1 MSFFAHARTM
11 LTGTF
16 VAQAIPLLALPLLT
30 RLHPPEAFGL
40 LAVLT
45 SASTALAVLGTCR
58 LDLAIML
65 PKIDAEAMQLAGYA
79 VRQTLVVC
87 LLVGMLLLPLAGLV
101 ASSLDQPEPV
111 FWIWFLPPMI
121 WCIATAQILG
131 ALAARQQA
139 FTIISASSVLSQAAY
154 TTSAVACGLS
164 SGVMVAGLSSA
175 RLLGQA
181 LTVILMVTKG
191 PVTGSDLLVS
201 VRDTALPGLLRR
213 YRQFFV
219 FNTPYSLIGTLTR
232 DSPVYL
238 LSTFSSITMAGFY
251 GLARSITLA
260 PSLLFSSAL
269 SQVFFREATTS
280 PGSAKL
286 QQLTQRLLR
295 LGLYGT
301 AAIFACL
308 FIWGET
314 LFAAAFGEE
323 WAQAGVMAA
332 WLSVPAWLSLQT
344 GWPER
349 LFEVHGR
356 QGVSFSIQLGAD
368 ILTALSVSLVLLYT
382 ADPVMAVATYSL
394 CNVIYHQVFL
404 YFLFKVAGFNT
415 HWLLGTLAKGWAI
428 FCASSLGMGVIA
440 ANMAENVAV
449 VLAILLFATMLGA
462 GFCWREYRSNLE
474 AETLES

>member
-1 MSFFAHARTM
+1 M
-11 LTGTF
+11 LTGTI
-16 VAQAIPLLALPLLT
+16 VAQAIPLIALPLLT

-65 PKIDAEAMQLAGYA
+65 PKTHPEAIQIAGYV

-87 LLVGMLLLPLAGLV
+87 LLVGVLLLPTAELV
-101 ASSLDQPEPV
+101 ARSLDQSELV
-111 FWIWFLPPMI
+111 FCLWFLPPMI
-121 WCIATAQILG
+121 WCIATAQVLG

-139 FTIISASSVLSQAAY
+139 FTIISASSVLSQTAY
-154 TTSAVACGLS
+154 TTSAVLCGLS
-164 SGVMVAGLSSA
+164 SSVTVVGLSGA
-175 RLLGQA
+175 RLLGQV
-181 LTVILMVTKG
+181 LTVILMASRG
-191 PVTGSDLLVS
+191 PVTVSELLVS
-201 VRDTALPGLLRR
+201 VRHIALPGLVRR

-232 DSPVYL
+232 DSPIYL
-238 LSTFSSITMAGFY
+238 LSAFSNFTTAGFY

-269 SQVFFREATTS
+269 SQVFFREATAS
-280 PGSAKL
+280 AGSAKL
-286 QQLTQRLLR
+286 QQLTRQLLR
-295 LGLYGT
+295 PGLHGT

-314 LFAAAFGEE
+314 LFTAVFGEE

-332 WLSVPAWLSLQT
+332 WLAVPAWLSLQT

-349 LFEVHGR
+349 LFEVHGK
-356 QGVSFSIQLGAD
+356 QGVSFSVQLSAD
-368 ILTALSVSLVLLYT
+368 VLTAVSVSLVLFYT
-382 ADPVMAVATYSL
+382 SDPVMAVATYSL
-394 CNVIYHQVFL
+394 CNVIYHQLFL

-415 HWLLGTLAKGWAI
+415 QWLLNTLGKGWAI
-428 FCASSLGMGVIA
+428 FGASSVGMGVMEATVDDNIA
-440 ANMAENVAV
+440 VA
-449 VLAILLFATMLGA
+449 LAMLLLTTLVGA
-462 GFCWREYRSNLE
+462 GFCFREYRSNLE
-474 AETLES
+474 ATTLDS